1 MSDFRPGQLWT
12 SGAEPELGL
21 GLVVAVDARSVEV
34 VFDAADC
41 RRRYARS
48 TAPLVRAAF
57 APGDAILARDGS
69 SLLVRAVEEAD
80 GLLVYSGVDR
90 RLVESEV
97 APRQGAPGPV
107 ERLRR
112 GEADPG
118 SLFDLRQEAFAHR
131 HRLARSPVRG
141 LVGARIRLLPHQ
153 LFVASEVAGRD
164 APRAL
169 LADEVG
175 LGKTIEAGLVASRLL
190 ATGRVERVL
199 VATPEHLVHQ
209 WFVELLRRFN
219 LRFRIYDE
227 ERCAAAE
234 SASGGNPFLD
244 EQLVLCGLPLLAG
257 PGGRGAQA
265 AAAGWDLL
273 VVDEVHHLSWA
284 PRAPSPGWAAVA
296 ALARSAAGVLL
307 LSGTPSRRGE
317 QSHFARLHLLDPVR
331 HPDWES
337 HVAEAAREEE
347 SARLVALAAPAA
359 SAVPDDGSLVLD
371 GADREAEA
379 VALDRLGP
387 GRALFR
393 NTRASVGGFPR
404 RVERPAPIEAEDV
417 DPGVLEAIAREVASD
432 PSLPGACAAAGP
444 VEGTIAVLPGD
455 PRVPWLVGLIRRTAP
470 GKLLVVARTA
480 GQVLSL
486 ADALEH
492 RISVKRAVFH
502 EGMTLVQRDRQAAWF
517 AEPDGARVLLSS
529 EIGGEGRNF
538 QFAHHLVL
546 FDLPLDPEQLEQR
559 IGRLDRIGQERDV
572 VIHVPFVVGSA
583 GEVLHRWYADG
594 LDAFERPAPDG
605 NTFLERFGPR
615 LVELATTR
623 HVAGGGSRAAHDGAV
638 ERLVRETRAL
648 RDEVAARHAAGRDR
662 LLELASFRRAE
673 ASSIVGAIAA
683 QDADPALRDFLERAF
698 DHAGVEVEDLAPGLW
713 RLCIDETSDESFPGL
728 GPEGATA
735 TFDREIACR
744 REDAEFLTWDHPIAT
759 GALDRLL
766 SSPAGTLALATFA
779 GEPAGESV
787 VEAFF
792 VLETSAPA
800 RLGLGR
806 FLPST
811 PVRVAV
817 DRDLRDRGRTFATR
831 ERELRDVPPA
841 LAGEWL
847 QRLRAQVEPMI
858 AAARAAAAVPA
869 RSVVEEAVDLA
880 RAHFAAERERI
891 EALVSDVDPGRPG
904 LLAEVARTAAEA
916 TEWIRA
922 ARPRLDA
929 VRILVARPSS
939 SEITSA

>member
-1 MSDFRPGQLWT
+1 MTDFRPGQLWT

-21 GLVVAVDARSVEV
+21 GVVVAVDARSVEV
-34 VFDAADC
+34 AFDAADC
-41 RRRYARS
+41 RRRYASS
-48 TAPLVRAAF
+48 TAPLVRAVF
-57 APGDAILARDGS
+57 VPGDAILARDGS
-69 SLLVRAVEEAD
+69 SLVVHRVDEVG
-80 GLLVYSGVDR
+80 GLLVYSDGDH
-90 RLVESEV
+90 RLAESDV
-97 APRQGAPGPV
+97 APSQGAPGPV

-112 GEADPG
+112 GESDAG
-118 SLFDLRQEAFAHR
+118 SLFDLRQEAFVHR

-153 LFVASEVAGRD
+153 LFIASEVASRD
-164 APRAL
+164 TPRVL

-175 LGKTIEAGLVASRLL
+175 LGKTIEAGLVASRLI

-219 LRFRIYDE
+219 LRFRIFDE

-234 SASGGNPFLD
+234 SASGGNPFED

-284 PRAPSPGWAAVA
+284 PGKPSPGYAAVA
-296 ALARSAAGVLL
+296 ALARNSAGVLL

-337 HVAEAAREEE
+337 HRAEASREEE
-347 SARLVALAAPAA
+347 AARLVALAA
-359 SAVPDDGSLVLD
+359 SAESVPDDGSLVLD
-371 GADREAEA
+371 GGDREAETI
-379 VALDRLGP
+379 ALDRVGP

-404 RVERPAPIEAEDV
+404 RVARPAPLDATGV
-417 DPGVLEAIAREVASD
+417 DPRVLDAIAREVASD
-432 PSLPGACAAAGP
+432 PSAAGSDAGDRP
-444 VEGTIAVLPGD
+444 VDGEVAVAPGD
-455 PRVPWLVGLIRRTAP
+455 PRVRWLAGLIRRTAP
-470 GKLLVVARTA
+470 RKILVIARTA
-480 GQVLSL
+480 DQVLSL
-486 ADALEH
+486 VDALE
-492 RISVKRAVFH
+492 REISVKRAVFH

-559 IGRLDRIGQERDV
+559 IGRLDRIGQEHDV
-572 VIHVPFVVGSA
+572 EIHVPFVVGSA
-583 GEVLHRWYADG
+583 HELLQRWYAEG

-605 NTFLERFGPR
+605 NAFLECFGAR
-615 LVELATTR
+615 LAELAIAR
-623 HVAGGGSRAAHDGAV
+623 HRVVADARGAHEEAV
-638 ERLVRETRAL
+638 ERLVHETHAM

-662 LLELASFRRAE
+662 LLERASFRRAE
-673 ASSIVGAIAA
+673 AASIVGAIAA
-683 QDADPALRDFLERAF
+683 RDADPALREFLERAF
-698 DHAGVEVEDLAPGLW
+698 DHASVEVEDLGPGLW
-713 RLCIDETSDESFPGL
+713 RLFADETSGEPFPAIGS
-728 GPEGATA
+728 EGATA

-744 REDAEFLTWDHPIAT
+744 REDVEFLTWDHPIAV

-779 GEPAGESV
+779 GEPAGDTI

-811 PVRVAV
+811 PLRVSI
-817 DRDLRDRGRTFATR
+817 DRDLRDRSRGLAAHDPT
-831 ERELRDVPPA
+831 LRDVPPA
-841 LAGEWL
+841 LAGDL
-847 QRLRAQVEPMI
+847 LARLRPALESMV
-858 AAARAAAAVPA
+858 AAARAAAGAA
-869 RSVVEEAVDLA
+869 AEAVLGEALDLA
-880 RAHFAAERERI
+880 RAHFAAERDRV
-891 EALVSDVDPGRPG
+891 EALVPAVDPGRPAM
-904 LLAEVARTAAEA
+904 LADVDRAAAEA
-916 TEWIRA
+916 ALWIRA

-929 VRILVARPSS
+929 LRILVARSPSLDL
-939 SEITSA
+939 TSA